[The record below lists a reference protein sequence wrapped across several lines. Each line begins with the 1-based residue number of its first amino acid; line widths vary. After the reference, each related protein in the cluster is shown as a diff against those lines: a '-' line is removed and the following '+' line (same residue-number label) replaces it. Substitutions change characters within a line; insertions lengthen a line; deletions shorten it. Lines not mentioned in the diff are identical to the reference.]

1 MLERNSTN
9 MAESSSKTLAIGA
22 SLPPVQLVDTVSR
35 APVDGRALAD
45 GKRGTLVMFICNH
58 CPYVVHVRAELVR
71 LAHDALDRGF
81 AVLAINSN
89 DARDYPQDGP
99 DAMARLA
106 RDEKWRFPFL
116 FDESQ
121 NVARAFDAACTPDL
135 YLFDAG
141 HKLAY
146 HGQLDDSRPSNG
158 KAVTGR
164 DLRAALDAV
173 EAGKAP
179 SSDQKACV
187 GCGIK
192 WSRVTTSRA

>member
-1 MLERNSTN
+1 
-9 MAESSSKTLAIGA
+9 MAESSSNTLAIGA
-22 SLPPVQLVDTVSR
+22 SLPPVQLVDAISR
-35 APVDGRALAD
+35 APVDVGALAS

-58 CPYVVHVRAELVR
+58 CPYVVHIQTELVR

-89 DARDYPQDGP
+89 DAKTYPQDGP

-116 FDESQ
+116 FDQSQ
-121 NVARAFDAACTPDL
+121 DVARAFDAVCTPDL
-135 YLFDAG
+135 YLFDARQ
-141 HKLAY
+141 KLAY

-158 KAVTGR
+158 KPVTGR
-164 DLRAALDAV
+164 DLGAAIDAV
-173 EAGKAP
+173 ASGKAP
-179 SSDQKACV
+179 SRDQKPSV

-192 WSRVTTSRA
+192 WRRG